1 LAKTYNRRSFGGE
14 GKSRFPFQRNRN
26 NNGKQRLLLFLK
38 GEAKLKKLDFI
49 SILVAAVFGAALV
62 AVVIS
67 LLNENSPDTNP
78 TLTQLALAGLLVGA
92 GVQTGVRLTGVS

>member
-1 LAKTYNRRSFGGE
+1 M
-14 GKSRFPFQRNRN
+14 
-26 NNGKQRLLLFLK
+26 
-38 GEAKLKKLDFI
+38 KKLDFV
-49 SILVAAVFGAALV
+49 SVLVAAVFGAALV

-78 TLTQLALAGLLVGA
+78 TLTQLALAGLIVGA